1 MFQGQM
7 HFPGRGRVDGSPIV
21 EGSGCTTPAVSAKL
35 LRDGD
40 GAPREWSR
48 AAARGQPLG

>member
-7 HFPGRGRVDGSPIV
+7 HFPGRGRVGGSPIV

-35 LRDGD
+35 LQDGA
-40 GAPREWSR
+40 GAPRKGSG
-48 AAARGQPLG
+48 AAARGQPLA